1 MKKIGEVVVY
11 VSFDFGGG
19 AYVTVTLYEGKTF
32 EECIRLRSEH
42 IDGYIESG
50 IYINLQFIS
59 PARGQNRAKEA
70 KMTRNELIEALEQVK
85 DKIADGD
92 ELTEYARY
100 RAYIS
105 VEDAIQHLI
114 ENYDTD
120 D

>member
-1 MKKIGEVVVY
+1 
-11 VSFDFGGG
+11 
-19 AYVTVTLYEGKTF
+19 
-32 EECIRLRSEH
+32 
-42 IDGYIESG
+42 
-50 IYINLQFIS
+50 
-59 PARGQNRAKEA
+59 
-70 KMTRNELIEALEQVK
+70 MTRNELIEALEQVK